1 MPRVNRTAVL
11 SLLIVS
17 SSVFLLFQ
25 LYYYRKYVSKPGPH
39 ILTQTGHL
47 TANDIQWQTVK
58 KFLALA
64 HRFRLPLFLT
74 DTAALTLLSQDAL
87 RQRDRLVHEP
97 HCSFLCTGRPVTSF
111 ALHAN
116 LWKYD
121 PGFLLAAE
129 QKGFD
134 MLELRGEDPRLA
146 SLDTLSGQEIPLHFL
161 FRLHGYIIQVVF
173 LYERSGNYLWHGAL
187 RPKANM
193 DRSFAPFKQLDYGR
207 HAGAYDRL
215 ELVLTVL
222 DGLDVRIPRNIS
234 RFLSEQRHA
243 HFLECRYHDAR
254 NFLQLYPD
262 DSSPEA
268 VDFRR
273 KAKSL
278 LHLAARTLARL
289 DVPFWLSSGTCL
301 ASHRATDQ
309 TGPEQVRVQRD
320 DSHHVHVQS
329 PAWSGW
335 FRQCSIISYSRD
347 VDIGIFIA
355 DFRSDI
361 ITAFRDAGL
370 SLKHKFGKVE
380 DSLELSFVSDDIK
393 LDVFF
398 FYEDGDVVWNGGT
411 QAKSGRK
418 FKYIFPRFSLCWAE
432 LLELKVRVPCETLDY
447 VKANYG
453 ATWSVPVRGWDW
465 KSSPSNV
472 QENGVWP
479 PAEWAELV
487 QVY

>member
-39 ILTQTGHL
+39 ILSQTGHL
-47 TANDIQWQTVK
+47 TANDVQWQTVK

-64 HRFRLPLFLT
+64 QRFRLPLFLA

-87 RQRDRLVHEP
+87 RQRDRLVREP
-97 HCSFLCTGRPVTSF
+97 HCSFLCTGRPITSF

-121 PGFLLAAE
+121 PGLLLAAQ

-134 MLELRGEDPRLA
+134 LLELRGEDPRLA
-146 SLDTLSGQEIPLHFL
+146 SLDTLSGEEIPLHFL
-161 FRLHGYIIQVVF
+161 FRLHGYVVQVVF

-187 RPKANM
+187 RLKANM
-193 DRSFAPFKQLDYGR
+193 DRNFAPFKLLDYGR
-207 HAGAYDRL
+207 HPGAYDRP

-222 DGLDVRIPRNIS
+222 DGLDIRIPHNIS
-234 RFLSEQRHA
+234 RFLNEQQHA
-243 HFLECRYHDAR
+243 HFLECRYRDAR

-268 VDFRR
+268 LDFRR
-273 KAKSL
+273 KVKSL
-278 LHLAARTLARL
+278 LHLAARTLSRL

-301 ASHRATDQ
+301 
-309 TGPEQVRVQRD
+309 
-320 DSHHVHVQS
+320 
-329 PAWSGW
+329 GW

-347 VDIGIFIA
+347 VDIGIFIV
-355 DFRSDI
+355 DFRADMVA
-361 ITAFRDAGL
+361 AFRDAGL

-380 DSLELSFVSDDIK
+380 DSLELSFLSDDVK
-393 LDVFF
+393 LDIFF
-398 FYEDGDVVWNGGT
+398 FYADGDVVWNGGT
-411 QAKSGRK
+411 QAKSGKK

-447 VKANYG
+447 VTANYG
-453 ATWSVPVRGWDW
+453 DTWSIPLRTWDW
-465 KSSPSNV
+465 KTSPSNV

-479 PAEWAELV
+479 PAEWAELI
-487 QVY
+487 QIY

>member
-1 MPRVNRTAVL
+1 MPRMSRTAVL
-11 SLLIVS
+11 LLLIVS

-39 ILTQTGHL
+39 LLNPAGHL
-47 TANDIQWQTVK
+47 TASHVQWQTVK

-64 HRFRLPLFLT
+64 QHFKLPLFLA
-74 DTAALTLLSQDAL
+74 DTAALSLLSQHAL
-87 RQRDRLVHEP
+87 QQHDRLEREP
-97 HCSFLCTGRPVTSF
+97 PCSFLCTGRPFTSF
-111 ALHAN
+111 AVYAN

-129 QKGFD
+129 QKGFEL
-134 MLELRGEDPRLA
+134 LELRGEDPRLA
-146 SLDTLSGQEIPLHFL
+146 SLDTLSGEKIPLYFL
-161 FRLHGYIIQVVF
+161 FRLHSYVIQVVF

-187 RPKANM
+187 RLKADM
-193 DRSFAPFKQLDYGR
+193 DRSFAPFKLLDYGR
-207 HAGAYDRL
+207 HAGAYDRPQV
-215 ELVLTVL
+215 VLTVL
-222 DGLDVRIPRNIS
+222 DNLDVRVPRNVTL
-234 RFLSEQRHA
+234 FLAEQRQA
-243 HFLECRYHDAR
+243 RFLECRYRDAR

-262 DSSPEA
+262 DSSAAA

-278 LHLAARTLARL
+278 LHLAARTLSHL
-289 DVPFWLSSGTCL
+289 GVPFWLSSGTCL
-301 ASHRATDQ
+301 
-309 TGPEQVRVQRD
+309 
-320 DSHHVHVQS
+320 
-329 PAWSGW
+329 GW
-335 FRQCSIISYSRD
+335 FRQCNIITYGRD

-355 DFRSDI
+355 DFRSDMI
-361 ITAFRDAGL
+361 AAFRDAGL

-380 DSLELSFVSDDIK
+380 DSLELSFLSDEVK
-393 LDVFF
+393 LDIFF
-398 FYEDGDVVWNGGT
+398 FYEEGDVVWNGGT

-447 VKANYG
+447 LMANYG
-453 ATWSVPVRGWDW
+453 TTWGVPVRSWDW

-479 PAEWAELV
+479 LAEWSELI

>member
-25 LYYYRKYVSKPGPH
+25 LYYYRKYVSKPGLH
-39 ILTQTGHL
+39 ILSQTGHL
-47 TANDIQWQTVK
+47 TANDLQWQTVK

-64 HRFRLPLFLT
+64 QRFRLPVFLT

-87 RQRDRLVHEP
+87 RHRDRLVHEP
-97 HCSFLCTGRPVTSF
+97 HCSFLCTGRPVMSF

-121 PGFLLAAE
+121 PGFLVAAE

-134 MLELRGEDPRLA
+134 LLELRGDDPRLA
-146 SLDTLSGQEIPLHFL
+146 SLDTLSGEEIPLHFL
-161 FRLHGYIIQVVF
+161 FRLQGYIIQVVF
-173 LYERSGNYLWHGAL
+173 LYERSGNYLWHGEL
-187 RPKANM
+187 RLKPNV
-193 DRSFAPFKQLDYGR
+193 DRSFAPFKLLDYGR
-207 HAGAYDRL
+207 HAGAYDRP

-222 DGLDVRIPRNIS
+222 DGLDVQVPHNIS
-234 RFLSEQRHA
+234 RFLYEQRHS
-243 HFLECRYHDAR
+243 HFLECRYRDAR
-254 NFLQLYPD
+254 NFLQLYPE
-262 DSSPEA
+262 DSSPQA
-268 VDFRR
+268 LDFRR
-273 KAKSL
+273 KVKSL
-278 LHLAARTLARL
+278 LHVAARTLARL
-289 DVPFWLSSGTCL
+289 NIPFWISSGTCL
-301 ASHRATDQ
+301 
-309 TGPEQVRVQRD
+309 
-320 DSHHVHVQS
+320 
-329 PAWSGW
+329 GW
-335 FRQCSIISYSRD
+335 FRQCGLISYSRD
-347 VDIGIFIA
+347 VDVGIFIT
-355 DFRSDI
+355 DFRSEMVEVL
-361 ITAFRDAGL
+361 RDAGL

-380 DSLELSFVSDDIK
+380 DSLELSFLSDDVK

-418 FKYIFPRFSLCWAE
+418 FKYVFPHFSLCWVE

-447 VKANYG
+447 VMANYG
-453 ATWSVPVRGWDW
+453 ATWSVPVKNWDW

-479 PAEWAELV
+479 PSEWAELI